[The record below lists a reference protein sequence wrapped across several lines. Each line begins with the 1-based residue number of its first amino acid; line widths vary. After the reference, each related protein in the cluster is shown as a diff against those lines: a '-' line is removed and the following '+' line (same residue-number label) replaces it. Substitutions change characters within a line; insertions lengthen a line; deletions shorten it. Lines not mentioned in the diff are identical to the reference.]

1 MVYMYWKIIFVCF
14 FYYLKEFGDSKI
26 RGEGALHTFKQH
38 SNWISFNPLRFVLVF
53 APKQIQH
60 DIPKG
65 LLIVYI
71 CKM

>member
-1 MVYMYWKIIFVCF
+1 MSEKSSLILAFH
-14 FYYLKEFGDSKI
+14 LKEFGDSKI

-53 APKQIQH
+53 TAKQIQH

-65 LLIVYI
+65 LLIVYV